1 MAVSREAMLEERP
14 EGSGGFPR
22 EVTDQDRQRAAA
34 GRGLVDRR
42 GVFQDQEVAR
52 GLGRDLGQVQGLG
65 LAAAVGADRWSV
77 EDHVGVA
84 LDHAG
89 AGVDHR
95 LVVDPGGAAVDRR
108 PVEGP
113 EGAAVA
119 HEGVGVDLRPVADLV
134 EVGLRILVAVVVD
147 LRPVAV
153 PGGVD
158 QGVIKRRVDFVIHDD
173 CVEA

>member
-1 MAVSREAMLEERP
+1 MVVSREVMLEERP
-14 EGSGGFPR
+14 EGKGGFPR
-22 EVTDQDRQRAAA
+22 EVTDQDRPRAAA
-34 GRGLVDRR
+34 GRGLVDRP
-42 GVFQDQEVAR
+42 GVFQDRGVVR
-52 GLGRDLGQVQGLG
+52 GLDRDLGQVQGLG
-65 LAAAVGADRWSV
+65 LAAAAGADQWSV

-89 AGVDHR
+89 AGVDPR
-95 LVVDPGGAAVDRR
+95 LVVDPGGAAVDQR

-134 EVGLRILVAVVVD
+134 EVGLRILAAVVVD

-158 QGVIKRRVDFVIHDD
+158 LGAIKRRVDFVIHDV